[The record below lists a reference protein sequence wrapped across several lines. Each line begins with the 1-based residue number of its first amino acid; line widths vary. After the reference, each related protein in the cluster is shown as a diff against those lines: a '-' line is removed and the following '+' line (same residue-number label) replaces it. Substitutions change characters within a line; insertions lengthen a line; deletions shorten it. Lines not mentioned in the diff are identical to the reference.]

1 MMLGLV
7 PVLAVFLPSAT
18 NAAFAPQLTSSPA
31 VASAA
36 GDVAREARVAAED
49 DPAGERASSVLDAP
63 RPAPVAP
70 LAPSFEGAR
79 VVSFYGFPG
88 VPVMGVLG
96 EHSARDAAREVTAF
110 AREHAAQG
118 GVETV
123 PALHLIVAV
132 AQPQPGPS
140 GHYLAR
146 LDPGVIAEYVEAA
159 RAEGVLLFLDVQI
172 GWADPLEEARHLER
186 FLVEPFV
193 HLALDPEFATKPQRA
208 APGSVIGT
216 LRSDDVNRVQR
227 YLAELIRGRDLPPKL
242 LVLHQFME
250 HMLEAPE
257 RYEAHSEVVI
267 SVDMDGY
274 GGAGAKLSKYDL
286 YAARPSTEHTAIKLF
301 FKWDAPML
309 TPAELSQLARPPQLV
324 IYQ

>member
-1 MMLGLV
+1 MLGLV
-7 PVLAVFLPSAT
+7 PVLAVFLPTAT
-18 NAAFAPQLTSSPA
+18 DAAFAPQLTSSPPSA
-31 VASAA
+31 SVANE
-36 GDVAREARVAAED
+36 VARAGRVSAED
-49 DPAGERASSVLDAP
+49 DPAGERSVPGLGAP
-63 RPAPVAP
+63 RVASTAAP
-70 LAPSFEGAR
+70 APSFEGAR
-79 VVSFYGFPG
+79 VVSFYGYPG
-88 VPVMGVLG
+88 VPVMGILG
-96 EHSARDAAREVTAF
+96 EHAPRDAAREVSSF
-110 AREHAAQG
+110 AREHAVQG
-118 GVETV
+118 EVPTV

-132 AQPQPGPS
+132 AQPRPGPD
-140 GHYLAR
+140 GLYLAR
-146 LDPGVIAEYVEAA
+146 LDPAVIAEYVEAA

-216 LRSDDVNRVQR
+216 LRADDVNRVQR
-227 YLAELIRGRDLPPKL
+227 YLAGLIRERALPPKL

-250 HMLEAPE
+250 HMLEAPQL
-257 RYEAHSEVVI
+257 YEDHADVVL

-274 GGAGAKLSKYDL
+274 GGAAAKLSKYNL
-286 YAARPSTEHTAIKLF
+286 YAARPSTEHAAIKLF
-301 FKWDAPML
+301 FKWDAPLL